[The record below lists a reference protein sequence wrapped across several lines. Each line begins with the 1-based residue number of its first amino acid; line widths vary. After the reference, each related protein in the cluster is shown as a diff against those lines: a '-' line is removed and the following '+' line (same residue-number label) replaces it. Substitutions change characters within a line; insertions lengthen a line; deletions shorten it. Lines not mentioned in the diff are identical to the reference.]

1 MISPIQG
8 TTMDHAAVLRDAI
21 LGKLKSGEWRQ
32 GHRIDTERQL
42 SESFGIGRS
51 TVRRVLAQLK
61 AAGLIT
67 QTVGSGTY
75 VSEDFA
81 PDSLGQGSP
90 AGLAAAWANGSGSV
104 SPAELME
111 ARLAIEPSIVDMIIR
126 NASQNDFAKMAHCC
140 DMAEAADSMEAFEVW
155 DGQLHETIALAAHN
169 SLVSHIFH
177 LINRA
182 RAQDDWGALKRH
194 SLTPERRRSY
204 QVEHRQLVGALT
216 DRDLGRAV
224 ACTRDHLLHVRRN
237 LLGS

>member
-1 MISPIQG
+1 
-8 TTMDHAAVLRDAI
+8 MDNAAALRDAI

-32 GHRIDTERQL
+32 GHRIDTERHL

-61 AAGLIT
+61 AAGVIT

-75 VSEDFA
+75 VSEGFD
-81 PDSLGQGSP
+81 PERLSHGSP
-90 AGLAAAWANGSGSV
+90 SELAAASTTISGSV

-111 ARLAIEPSIVDMIIR
+111 ARLAIEPSIVEMIIR

-140 DMAEAADSMEAFEVW
+140 DKAEAADSMEEFEVW

-169 SLVSHIFH
+169 SLVANIFR
-177 LINRA
+177 LINQA

-194 SLTPERRRSY
+194 SLTPERRLSY
-204 QVEHRQLVGALT
+204 QAEHRQLVGALT
-216 DRDLGRAV
+216 DRDLVRAT
-224 ACTRDHLLHVRRN
+224 AYTRDHLLHVRRN

>member
-1 MISPIQG
+1 
-8 TTMDHAAVLRDAI
+8 MDHAAVLREAI

-32 GHRIDTERQL
+32 GHRIDTERHL

-61 AAGLIT
+61 AAGVIT

-75 VSEDFA
+75 VSQGFDPGILREGA
-81 PDSLGQGSP
+81 PSDL
-90 AGLAAAWANGSGSV
+90 AGRVAAISGSV

-111 ARLAIEPSIVDMIIR
+111 ARLAIEPSIVEMIIR
-126 NASQNDFAKMAHCC
+126 NASQNDFAKMAQCC
-140 DMAEAADSMEAFEVW
+140 DKAEAATSMEEFEVW
-155 DGQLHETIALAAHN
+155 DGQLHETIALSAHN
-169 SLVSHIFH
+169 SLITNIFQ
-177 LINRA
+177 LINHA

-194 SLTPERRRSY
+194 SLSPERRLSY
-204 QVEHRQLVGALT
+204 QVEHRQLVSALA
-216 DRDLGRAV
+216 DRNLVRAT

>member
-1 MISPIQG
+1 
-8 TTMDHAAVLRDAI
+8 MDNAAVLRDAI

-32 GHRIDTERQL
+32 GHRIDTERRL
-42 SESFGIGRS
+42 SESFGVGRS

-67 QTVGSGTY
+67 QVVGSGTY
-75 VSEDFA
+75 VSDGFE
-81 PDSLGQGSP
+81 PDRLGGGSSAGPVALPTALP
-90 AGLAAAWANGSGSV
+90 AASV

-111 ARLAIEPSIVDMIIR
+111 ARLAIEPSIVEMIIR
-126 NASQNDFAKMAHCC
+126 NASQNDFAKMTHCC

-169 SLVSHIFH
+169 SLVTHIFR
-177 LINRA
+177 LINEA

-194 SLTPERRRSY
+194 SLSPERRLSY
-204 QVEHRQLVGALT
+204 QAEHRRIVSALA
-216 DRDLGRAV
+216 DRDLLRAT
-224 ACTRDHLLHVRRN
+224 AHTRDHLLHVRRN